1 MVKVEIFTTVK
12 EADRKLEKFYSK
24 NLGILINMLTEIK
37 ARHDVYSQ
45 SANFH
50 KLHPEGKD
58 SPLTLQEMQLLCK
71 DLGKGEVLTYL
82 VKLYA
87 CGLKPYNFDCG
98 IYDPSDLVPNLPQD
112 SLETLAEN
120 VHLLLKED
128 NQSIISVKATPLF
141 YTVRELYTFS
151 VQEKIAARELL
162 KYQSLS
168 LEEKLTINKQLDS
181 YVERSLTTEE
191 IKDFTV
197 GYARFL
203 N

>member
-1 MVKVEIFTTVK
+1 MVKVEIFTTIK
-12 EADRKLEKFYSK
+12 EADQKLKIHYSK
-24 NLGILINMLTEIK
+24 NRGILTNMLTEIQ
-37 ARHDVYSQ
+37 ARRDVYGQ
-45 SANFH
+45 SAKFH
-50 KLHPEGKD
+50 KLHPEGKN
-58 SPLTLQEMQLLCK
+58 SQLTLQEMQLLCK

-87 CGLKPYNFDCG
+87 CGLKPYNFDYG
-98 IYDPSDLVPNLPQD
+98 IYDPNDLVPDLPQD
-112 SLETLAEN
+112 SLEALAEK

-128 NQSIISVKATPLF
+128 NQSIMGVKATPLF

-151 VQEKIAARELL
+151 VQEKITARELL
-162 KYQSLS
+162 NYQSLS
-168 LEEKLTINKQLDS
+168 SEEKFRINKHLDS

-191 IKDFTV
+191 IKDFTL